1 MNDISLPRKVTVPQE
16 VAEAF
21 AADISNG
28 NTDEAIA
35 LLDPGVEVTSDQ
47 GNTTGTE
54 GTPEYVEN
62 PQQTYSGEAEAAAWL
77 EGMAGQN
84 PDIALGECAVD
95 GQTVTCP
102 ANYADDALRA
112 VGVEFLPGVMVVE
125 VNEEGKITSYA
136 FTPTAEGVAAV
147 EAAAVEAAAAEA
159 AAAEAAETAE
169 TPAAIPDMG
178 QGPTLESTVA
188 TSAVLL
194 LVVGLLLAAWVGLWH
209 LRRSD

>member
-1 MNDISLPRKVTVPQE
+1 
-16 VAEAF
+16 
-21 AADISNG
+21 
-28 NTDEAIA
+28 
-35 LLDPGVEVTSDQ
+35 
-47 GNTTGTE
+47 
-54 GTPEYVEN
+54 
-62 PQQTYSGEAEAAAWL
+62 
-77 EGMAGQN
+77 MAGQN